1 MTPFVRET
9 GRAVVLP
16 VDNID
21 TDQIIPARFL
31 RKPRGGDAGYGDYL
45 LYDMRRDDGGAL
57 KPDFPLN
64 APGAAPLVLV
74 AGDNFGCGSS
84 REGAVYALV
93 DAGIRVVISTRIAD
107 IFRNNAVRNG
117 LVPVELPAEDHAAL
131 ADTIGREPRA
141 AVTVDLERGELA
153 AGSLRLP
160 ITLDAASRRR
170 LLLGLDDIGE
180 TERRLPEIE
189 QAESRYQMRRPWT
202 RVSADGPSVPDVK

>member
-16 VDNID
+16 VDNVD

-45 LYDMRRDDGGAL
+45 LHDLRRDADGAP

-64 APGAAPLVLV
+64 APGPAPLVLV

-93 DAGIRVVISTRIAD
+93 DAGIRVVVSTRIAD

-117 LVPVELPAEDHAAL
+117 LVPVELSAADHAAL
-131 ADTIGREPRA
+131 TDVLAREPDA
-141 AVTVDLERGELA
+141 AVTVDLEQGVLT
-153 AGSLRLP
+153 AGALRLP
-160 ITLDAASRRR
+160 VALDAGSRRR
-170 LLLGLDDIGE
+170 LLCGLDDIGE
-180 TERRLPEIE
+180 TEARLAEID
-189 QAESRYQMRRPWT
+189 QAERRYTVRRPWT
-202 RVSADGPSVPDVK
+202 AVSGGR